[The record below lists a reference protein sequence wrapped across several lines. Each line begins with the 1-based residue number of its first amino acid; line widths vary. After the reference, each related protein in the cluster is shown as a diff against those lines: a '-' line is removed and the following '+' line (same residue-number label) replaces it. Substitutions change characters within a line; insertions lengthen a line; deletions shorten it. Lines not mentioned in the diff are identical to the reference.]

1 MYEQKAIVVRQ
12 LGERDVAYAITE
24 GIWEAECRR
33 LQAEVDM
40 LREQLRE
47 AEARVGLFSWG
58 YQDQQRRRLRAEC
71 RLDKRKASI
80 WQRLAALI

>member
-33 LQAEVDM
+33 LQEENEM

-47 AEARVGLFSWG
+47 AEARVGLFNWG
-58 YQDQQRRRLRAEC
+58 YQEQRRKRLSAEC